1 MTKKI
6 SAAVSHYQLEIE
18 ELRADRELAAAYLKL
33 ALQSLDDPRDRA
45 AGLLAVRS
53 VAQAYRCLVLIA
65 DSGA

>member
-6 SAAVSHYQLEIE
+6 STAVSHYQREIE

-45 AGLLAVRS
+45 AGLLALSS
-53 VAQAYRCLVLIA
+53 VAQAYGCLALIA
-65 DSGA
+65 VSGA

>member
-6 SAAVSHYQLEIE
+6 SAAVSHYQRELE
-18 ELRADRELAAAYLKL
+18 ELRADRELTMAYLNL

-53 VAQAYRCLVLIA
+53 VAQAYSCLVLIA